1 MQQLMRYVTRDPPPL
16 TGNITKLSPIAFQ
29 GFFCD
34 FLLSLFLI
42 ILRCLLMYSSP
53 GAAAET

>member
-1 MQQLMRYVTRDPPPL
+1 MQQLIETPPPL
-16 TGNITKLSPIAFQ
+16 KRDITKFSPIAFQ